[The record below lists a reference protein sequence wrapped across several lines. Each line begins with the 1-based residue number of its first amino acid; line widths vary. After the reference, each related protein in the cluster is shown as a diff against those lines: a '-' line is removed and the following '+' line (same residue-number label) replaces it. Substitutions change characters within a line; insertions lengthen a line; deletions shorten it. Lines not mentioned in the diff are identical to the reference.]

1 MLSKM
6 LAVLVMVSA
15 MGLMIGCS
23 TGSATKEERDT
34 LVKQSQTSRQEWNK
48 VDPQLEAFAKKGQ
61 GFVFFPEITK
71 GGLLV
76 GGANGHGVV
85 YEKGQQI
92 GYAEL
97 TQISVGFQAGGQ
109 TYSELIVFENQP
121 AMDRFKR
128 NEIDFGPMPPQLLR
142 RKAPQP
148 VPSSLTESRCSSSP
162 RAALWPRRPL
172 AARRSLTRPSDR
184 RTFGRVGL
192 ARN

>member
-1 MLSKM
+1 MTSNTRAIVVM
-6 LAVLVMVSA
+6 ALAMD
-15 MGLMIGCS
+15 LMIGCS

-34 LVKQSQTSRQEWNK
+34 LVKQSQTARQEWNK

-85 YEKGQQI
+85 YEKGQHI

-97 TQISVGFQAGGQ
+97 TQVSVGFQAGGQ

-128 NEIDFGPMPPQLLR
+128 NEIDFGANASAVIAEKGAAAGAQFVDGVAVFVKPTGGAMAEASLGGQKITYMP
-142 RKAPQP
+142 K
-148 VPSSLTESRCSSSP
+148 
-162 RAALWPRRPL
+162 
-172 AARRSLTRPSDR
+172 
-184 RTFGRVGL
+184 
-192 ARN
+192 

>member
-1 MLSKM
+1 MTSKTLSAVAIT
-6 LAVLVMVSA
+6 LAAGLLVS
-15 MGLMIGCS
+15 CS
-23 TGSATKEERDT
+23 TGSATKDERDR
-34 LVKQSQTSRQEWNK
+34 LLKQAQISRQEWNK

-85 YEKGQQI
+85 YEKGQHI

-97 TQISVGFQAGGQ
+97 SQVSVGFQAGGQ

-128 NEIDFGPMPPQLLR
+128 NEIDFGANASAVIAEKGAAAVAQFVDGVAVFVKPTSGAMAEASLGGQKIAYMP
-142 RKAPQP
+142 K
-148 VPSSLTESRCSSSP
+148 
-162 RAALWPRRPL
+162 
-172 AARRSLTRPSDR
+172 
-184 RTFGRVGL
+184 
-192 ARN
+192 